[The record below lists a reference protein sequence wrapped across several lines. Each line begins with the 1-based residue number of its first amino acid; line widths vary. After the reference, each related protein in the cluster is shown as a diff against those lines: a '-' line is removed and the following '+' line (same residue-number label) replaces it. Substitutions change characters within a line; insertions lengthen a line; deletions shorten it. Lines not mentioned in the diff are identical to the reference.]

1 MNSTPFARPLH
12 ALVAAASIA
21 TLVACDGPK
30 PGGRDAA
37 ARGVSSPATDA
48 SVGDAAVAPVDAPR
62 VVSFEDV
69 ALPDAAMQTA
79 QEAVAGSPT
88 GTTLDLPTPEAWP
101 AVNRWND
108 AMEREFSDFVRAI
121 GRGVETRRCGRLDRC
136 LRDPQINTLYDPAT
150 EGRLTLEVDCG
161 DLPYVLRAYFAFKR
175 RLPFGY
181 VDAITGSGTDPRYM
195 LRVRPVLFQHW
206 SHYRSPRSTL
216 RHISDAV
223 HSGMYR
229 VEPTQEQGDFYPIAV
244 SRESIRPGT
253 TYYDPNGHVLVVTE
267 VRDDGSVFLIDGHP
281 DGSMTWK
288 RFGEAFE
295 LGPRFLWG
303 GFKNWRRQTWDGT
316 AIARAPNAELPDFD
330 AAQQWNRDLWVAGIP
345 REQWLRPPPDGPR
358 NAIAPGMFHLWVRR
372 TLAAPNVVRDPVRDF
387 REQVRSLCRDVL
399 DRADAVNV
407 AMTIR
412 THQRSH
418 PGALPYNI
426 YGTNG
431 DWELYSTPSRDARLK
446 ASVREINE
454 GILAL
459 PPDSPIRAQLVSAWD
474 AERVLPACQYTYTN
488 STGATVALSID
499 AVLDRLFAISF
510 DPYHCPELRWGAPAG
525 SPELASCP
533 DNAEKLGWYRAEQ
546 RLRNEI
552 DRHYGVATPVSMGP
566 AETPAVDFRR
576 TLGIAAPPVPAAA
589 R

>member
-1 MNSTPFARPLH
+1 MSSTPSARGLH
-12 ALVAAASIA
+12 ALLTAASIA
-21 TLVACDGPK
+21 ALSACHGPK
-30 PGGRDAA
+30 PAARDAA
-37 ARGVSSPATDA
+37 ARDASALATD
-48 SVGDAAVAPVDAPR
+48 VAAVTVDAPR
-62 VVSFEDV
+62 VVVFDDV
-69 ALPDAAMQTA
+69 PLPDAAAQTA
-79 QEAVAGSPT
+79 QQAVAGSPT
-88 GTTLDLPTPEAWP
+88 GTTLDLPTSEAWP

-108 AMEREFSDFVRAI
+108 AMEREYSEFVRAI
-121 GRGVETRRCGRLDRC
+121 GRGVESRRCGRLDRC

-150 EGRLTLEVDCG
+150 EGRLSLDVDCG

-175 RLPFGY
+175 RLPYGY

-195 LRVRPVLFQHW
+195 LRVRPVLFHRW
-206 SHYRSPRSTL
+206 NDYRSPRSIL

-229 VEPTQEQGDFYPIAV
+229 VEPNQEQGDYYPITV

-303 GFKNWRRQTWDGT
+303 GFKNWRRQTWNGT
-316 AIARAPNAELPDFD
+316 EITRALNAELPDFD
-330 AAQQWNRDLWVAGIP
+330 ANQQWTRDLWVAGIP
-345 REQWLRPPPDGPR
+345 REQWLRPPEDGPR

-407 AMTIR
+407 AMGIR

-459 PPDSPIRAQLVSAWD
+459 PADSPVRAQLVAAWSE
-474 AERVLPACQYTYTN
+474 ERTQAACQYSYTN
-488 STGATVALSID
+488 STGASVALSID

-510 DPYHCPELRWGAPAG
+510 DPYHCPELRWGAAPG

-546 RLRNEI
+546 RLRNQI
-552 DRHYGVATPVSMGP
+552 DRHYGVATPISMGP
-566 AETPAVDFRR
+566 AEAPAVDFRR
-576 TLGIAAPPVPAAA
+576 TLGVTAAPAPAPAPAAA
-589 R
+589 H